1 MKNDNTQIQKPPTDL
16 PGLLIAG
23 ALVAGGVTIFGWI
36 VWTKLKYGWPISL
49 SMPLLLETARSFH
62 YPLSPIPAR
71 TDLALGNA
79 RSLDEIP
86 STIVSSFR
94 FAFGILVALSLS
106 TGGFL
111 VFRMSKRQSGFIRH
125 KRGDQLREEAGT
137 IRKQIRKRFGQAD
150 GILVHPGIRIPET
163 LEVRSFSLVG
173 SPGSGK
179 TTVLNGMVD
188 HAIARGDRMLVFD
201 FKGDFTE
208 RIPDRNKIVLS
219 PWDTRSRRWALGSDV
234 STEVQA
240 RLLSECLIPINP
252 RESQPMWGNA
262 SRAILRAELHRLMAE
277 RTGTWGFHELG
288 EALLADILCPDSD
301 EVVQTLV
308 KRFNPEGSRIVQDMT
323 SKTTVSV
330 LIDQSAA
337 LSDTILLSRFDLEL
351 KKAGR
356 PFLPLRSYL
365 SGETRE
371 IGNSL
376 PVILPVHPDSKTLTS
391 AFVSSV
397 FTLSSSIVTN
407 FPDAKPNARRIWFFL
422 DEVPQ
427 AGRIP
432 PITDFLVTARSKGCR
447 TVLGFQTPAQV
458 AEIYGEKTLEIWDN
472 ATSVKIFLQCV
483 SPEAK
488 KYVSQSI
495 GEREILSFRKSD
507 NIGIA
512 PTHTGHTTNWVDER
526 EKLVSPDE
534 AASLLGSGK
543 NGVTGLIQIAGCDP
557 AILTWP
563 FRSYPKASEARQLV
577 GLPLRGIDHPS
588 AQERGE
594 SERERVPEAA
604 SEFSETRRAEKD
616 LGKAAGQEPA
626 SVRVMPLQKTP
637 EASGKEA
644 GDEESP
650 VGEIAEEA
658 MIEAAHLDPTVTV
671 LKLLAE
677 ISAPAPPA
685 SGIRAE
691 GQAAAKK
698 KEREEEDE
706 EDR

>member
-1 MKNDNTQIQKPPTDL
+1 MKNDNTQIHKPPSDL
-16 PGLLIAG
+16 PGLLFAG
-23 ALVAGGVTIFGWI
+23 VLMTVLSSLGGWI
-36 VWTKLKYGWPISL
+36 DWMKLTREYSPGLAAALWGEVVAYILPPGHVISL
-49 SMPLLLETARSFH
+49 
-62 YPLSPIPAR
+62 
-71 TDLALGNA
+71 GQ
-79 RSLDEIP
+79 
-86 STIVSSFR
+86 
-94 FAFGILVALSLS
+94 ALSLAEMDPGLAQSLLFTWKVIS
-106 TGGFL
+106 TVSFIL
-111 VFRMSKRQSGFIRH
+111 VGIAVMRLAKGPEPVRH
-125 KRGDQLREEAGT
+125 KRGDQLRRDAGT
-137 IRKQIRKRFGQAD
+137 VQKQIRTRYGQAD
-150 GILVHPGIRIPET
+150 GIFVHPGIRIPET

-188 HAIARGDRMLVFD
+188 QAIQRGDRSLLFD

-208 RIPDRNKIVLS
+208 RIPDGKKIILS
-219 PWDTRSRRWALGSDV
+219 PWDARAVRWALGSDV

-240 RLLSECLIPINP
+240 RLLAECLIPINP
-252 RESQPMWGNA
+252 RDTQPMWGNA

-277 RTGTWGFHELG
+277 RRETWGFHELG

-308 KRFNPEGSRIVQDMT
+308 KRFNPEASRIVQDLT
-323 SKTTVSV
+323 SKTTLSV

-337 LSDTILLSRFDLEL
+337 LGDTILLSRFDHEL

-356 PFLPLRSYL
+356 RFLSLRSYL

-371 IGNSL
+371 KGNPL

-391 AFVSSV
+391 AFVSAV

-407 FPDAKPNARRIWFFL
+407 FPDAKPSARRIWFFL

-458 AEIYGEKTLEIWDN
+458 AETYGEKTLEIWDN

-495 GEREILSFRKSD
+495 GEREILAFKKSE
-507 NIGIA
+507 NVGIA
-512 PTHTGHTTNWVDER
+512 PAHTGHTTNWIDER
-526 EKLVSPDE
+526 EKLLSPDE
-534 AASLLGSGK
+534 VASLLGPGK
-543 NGVTGLIQIAGCDP
+543 NGVTGIVQIAGCDP
-557 AILTWP
+557 ALLTWP
-563 FRSYPKASEARQLV
+563 FRNYPKAAEARQLV
-577 GLPLRGIDHPS
+577 ALPLRGIEIPKAS
-588 AQERGE
+588 KTGE
-594 SERERVPEAA
+594 DERERVPEETVK
-604 SEFSETRRAEKD
+604 SPETRRTGKD
-616 LGKAAGQEPA
+616 QGKVGRQEPA
-626 SVRVMPLQKTP
+626 SVRVTPLTKT
-637 EASGKEA
+637 SGKEA

-650 VGEIAEEA
+650 LGEIAEEA
-658 MIEAAHLDPTVTV
+658 MGEALHLDPTVTV

-677 ISAPAPPA
+677 LTAPAPPA

-691 GQAAAKK
+691 AQSSAKK

-706 EDR
+706 EDRE

>member
-1 MKNDNTQIQKPPTDL
+1 MKNDNSQIQKPPSDL
-16 PGLLIAG
+16 PGLLFAGVLMTVLTSLGIWIAWMKLTRG
-23 ALVAGGVTIFGWI
+23 YSPGLAAALWGEAVAYILPPGHV
-36 VWTKLKYGWPISL
+36 ISL
-49 SMPLLLETARSFH
+49 GQA
-62 YPLSPIPAR
+62 LS
-71 TDLALGNA
+71 LAEMDPGLA
-79 RSLDEIP
+79 RSLLLTWKVI
-86 STIVSSFR
+86 STVSFVLI
-94 FAFGILVALSLS
+94 GIAVMRLARGPEPV
-106 TGGFL
+106 
-111 VFRMSKRQSGFIRH
+111 RH
-125 KRGDQLREEAGT
+125 KRGDQLRNDAGT
-137 IRKQIRKRFGQAD
+137 VQKQIRIRYGQAD
-150 GILVHPGIRIPET
+150 GIFVHPGIRIPET

-179 TTVLNGMVD
+179 TTVLNGMLD
-188 HAIARGDRMLVFD
+188 QAIQRGDRSLVFD

-208 RIPDRNKIVLS
+208 RIPDRNKIVLP
-219 PWDTRSRRWALGSDV
+219 PWDARAVRWALGADV

-252 RESQPMWGNA
+252 RDTQPMWGNA
-262 SRAILRAELHRLMAE
+262 SRAILRAEIHKLMAE
-277 RTGTWGFHELG
+277 RRGTWGFHELG
-288 EALLADILCPDSD
+288 EALLSDILCPDSD

-308 KRFNPEGSRIVQDMT
+308 KRYNPEASRIVQDLT
-323 SKTTVSV
+323 SKTTLSV

-337 LSDTILLSRFDLEL
+337 LGDTILLARFDREL

-356 PFLPLRSYL
+356 RFLSLRSYL
-365 SGETRE
+365 SGEPRE
-371 IGNSL
+371 KGNPL

-391 AFVSSV
+391 AFVSAV

-458 AEIYGEKTLEIWDN
+458 AEGYGEKTLEIWDN
-472 ATSVKIFLQCV
+472 ATSVKVFLQCV
-483 SPEAK
+483 SPEVK

-495 GEREILSFRKSD
+495 GEREILAFKKSD
-507 NIGIA
+507 NVGIA

-534 AASLLGSGK
+534 AASLLGPGK
-543 NGVTGLIQIAGCDP
+543 NGVTGIIQIAGCDP
-557 AILTWP
+557 AVLTWP
-563 FRSYPKASEARQLV
+563 FLNYPKAAEARQLV
-577 GLPLRGIDHPS
+577 ALPLRGIDIPEKTEKEKG
-588 AQERGE
+588 A
-594 SERERVPEAA
+594 ERERGMEEANDQPET
-604 SEFSETRRAEKD
+604 SRERKETRQTKGPESA
-616 LGKAAGQEPA
+616 L
-626 SVRVMPLQKTP
+626 VRVTPLSKAP
-637 EASGKEA
+637 GKEA

-658 MIEAAHLDPTVTV
+658 MGEALHLDPTVTV

-677 ISAPAPPA
+677 LSAPAPPA

-691 GQAAAKK
+691 GQAAANRKD
-698 KEREEEDE
+698 REEEDE

>member
-1 MKNDNTQIQKPPTDL
+1 MKNDNIQLQKPPSDL
-16 PGLLIAG
+16 PGLLFAG
-23 ALVAGGVTIFGWI
+23 TIMTVLTSLGLWLA
-36 VWTKLKYGWPISL
+36 WMKLMRGYPVRLSVPLWVEATLYILPPGHVISL
-49 SMPLLLETARSFH
+49 GPAESLAEMDPGLAQSLLFTLKVISTVSF
-62 YPLSPIPAR
+62 
-71 TDLALGNA
+71 
-79 RSLDEIP
+79 
-86 STIVSSFR
+86 
-94 FAFGILVALSLS
+94 ILVGIAVMRLAK
-106 TGGFL
+106 GPEP
-111 VFRMSKRQSGFIRH
+111 VRH
-125 KRGDQLREEAGT
+125 KRGDLLRNDAGT
-137 IRKQIRKRFGQAD
+137 VQKQIRTRYGRPD
-150 GILVHPGIRIPET
+150 GIFVHPGIRIPET

-188 HAIARGDRMLVFD
+188 QAIQRGDRSLIFD

-208 RIPDRNKIVLS
+208 RIPDGKKIILS
-219 PWDTRSRRWALGSDV
+219 PWDARAVRLALGADV

-252 RESQPMWGNA
+252 RDTQPMWGNA
-262 SRAILRAELHRLMAE
+262 SRAILRAELHKLMAE
-277 RTGTWGFHELG
+277 RRETWGFHELG

-301 EVVQTLV
+301 QVVQTLV
-308 KRFNPEGSRIVQDMT
+308 KRYNPEASRIVQDLT
-323 SKTTVSV
+323 SKTTLSV

-337 LSDTILLSRFDLEL
+337 LGDTILLSRFDREL

-356 PFLPLRSYL
+356 PFLSLRSYL
-365 SGETRE
+365 SVYPRE
-371 IGNSL
+371 KGNPL
-376 PVILPVHPDSKTLTS
+376 PVILPVHPDSRTLTS
-391 AFVSSV
+391 AFVSAV

-407 FPDAKPNARRIWFFL
+407 FPDAKPNARRIWFIL

-458 AEIYGEKTLEIWDN
+458 AEGYGEKTLEIWDN

-495 GEREILSFRKSD
+495 GEREILAFKKSE

-534 AASLLGSGK
+534 VASLLGPGK
-543 NGVTGLIQIAGCDP
+543 NGVTGIVQIAGCDP
-557 AILTWP
+557 AILIWP
-563 FRSYPKASEARQLV
+563 FRNYPKAAEARQLV
-577 GLPLRGIDHPS
+577 ALPLRGIDIPEALGRS
-588 AQERGE
+588 E
-594 SERERVPEAA
+594 SERERIQEKTVEYP
-604 SEFSETRRAEKD
+604 ETRRDTKNP
-616 LGKAAGQEPA
+616 GQRKSPETA
-626 SVRVMPLQKTP
+626 SVRVTPLSKAP
-637 EASGKEA
+637 EASGKQ
-644 GDEESP
+644 DEESP
-650 VGEIAEEA
+650 VGEIAQEA
-658 MIEAAHLDPTVTV
+658 MVEAAHLDPTMTV

-691 GQAAAKK
+691 GLVAANRKDL
-698 KEREEEDE
+698 EEEDE

>member
-1 MKNDNTQIQKPPTDL
+1 MKNDNTRIQKPPSDL
-16 PGLLIAG
+16 PGLLFAG
-23 ALVAGGVTIFGWI
+23 VLMTVLTSLGSWI
-36 VWTKLKYGWPISL
+36 VWMKLIHGYPLRLSVSLWAEATLYILPPGHVISL
-49 SMPLLLETARSFH
+49 GPAKSLAEMDPGLAQSLLFTWKVISSVSFVLVGIAVMRLARG
-62 YPLSPIPAR
+62 PEP
-71 TDLALGNA
+71 
-79 RSLDEIP
+79 
-86 STIVSSFR
+86 V
-94 FAFGILVALSLS
+94 
-106 TGGFL
+106 
-111 VFRMSKRQSGFIRH
+111 RH
-125 KRGDQLREEAGT
+125 KRGDQLRRDAGT
-137 IRKQIRKRFGQAD
+137 VQKQIRTRYGQAD
-150 GILVHPGIRIPET
+150 GIFVHPGIRIPET

-188 HAIARGDRMLVFD
+188 QAIKRGDMSLIFD

-208 RIPDRNKIVLS
+208 RIPDRNKIVMA
-219 PWDTRSRRWALGSDV
+219 PWDARSRRWALGADV

-252 RESQPMWGNA
+252 RDTQPMWGNA
-262 SRAILRAELHRLMAE
+262 SRAILRAELHKLMAE
-277 RTGTWGFHELG
+277 RQGTWGFHELG

-301 EVVQTLV
+301 QVVKNLV
-308 KRFNPEGSRIVQDMT
+308 KRYNPEASRIVQDLT
-323 SKTTVSV
+323 SKTTLSV

-337 LSDTILLSRFDLEL
+337 LGDTILLSRFDLEL
-351 KKAGR
+351 KKTGR
-356 PFLPLRSYL
+356 PFLSLRSYL
-365 SGETRE
+365 SGEMQE
-371 IGNSL
+371 KGDPL

-391 AFVSSV
+391 AFVSAV
-397 FTLSSSIVTN
+397 FALSSSIVTN
-407 FPDAKPNARRIWFFL
+407 FPDAKPFGRRIWFFL

-458 AEIYGEKTLEIWDN
+458 AETYGEKTLEIWDN

-495 GEREILSFRKSD
+495 GEREILAFKKSD

-534 AASLLGSGK
+534 AASLLGPGK
-543 NGVTGLIQIAGCDP
+543 NGVTGIVQIAGCDP
-557 AILTWP
+557 AVLTWP
-563 FRSYPKASEARQLV
+563 FRNYPKAAEARRLLT
-577 GLPLRGIDHPS
+577 LPLRGIDIPE
-588 AQERGE
+588 APERGE
-594 SERERVPEAA
+594 SERERIPEETAE
-604 SEFSETRRAEKD
+604 SPETGRDTKEPGQRNNPEF
-616 LGKAAGQEPA
+616 A
-626 SVRVMPLQKTP
+626 SVRVTPLPKDP
-637 EASGKEA
+637 EGSGKEA

-650 VGEIAEEA
+650 VGEIAQEA
-658 MIEAAHLDPTVTV
+658 MIDTAHLDPTVTV

-677 ISAPAPPA
+677 LTAPAPPA
-685 SGIRAE
+685 AGIRAE
-691 GQAAAKK
+691 GQGVGNRKD
-698 KEREEEDE
+698 REEEDE

>member
-23 ALVAGGVTIFGWI
+23 AIMTALTSLGVWI
-36 VWTKLKYGWPISL
+36 AWMKLTRGYSVRLSVPLWAEAALYILPPGHVISL
-49 SMPLLLETARSFH
+49 GPAKGLDDMNPVLAHSLLLTWK
-62 YPLSPIPAR
+62 
-71 TDLALGNA
+71 
-79 RSLDEIP
+79 
-86 STIVSSFR
+86 IVSSLSFV
-94 FAFGILVALSLS
+94 LVGLAVMRLAR
-106 TGGFL
+106 GPQP
-111 VFRMSKRQSGFIRH
+111 VRH
-125 KRGDQLREEAGT
+125 KRGDQLRRDAGT
-137 IRKQIRKRFGQAD
+137 IRKQIRTRYGPPD
-150 GILVHPGIRIPET
+150 GIPVHPEIRVPET

-179 TTVLNGMVD
+179 TTVLNGMAD
-188 HAIARGDRMLVFD
+188 QAIGRGDRVLLFD

-208 RIPDRNKIVLS
+208 RIPDGKKIILS
-219 PWDTRSRRWALGSDV
+219 PWDARAVRWALGSDV

-240 RLLSECLIPINP
+240 RLLAECLVPINP
-252 RESQPMWGNA
+252 RANEQMWGNA

-277 RTGTWGFHELG
+277 RPGTWGFHELG
-288 EALLADILCPDSD
+288 DALLADILCPDSD
-301 EVVQTLV
+301 QVVQNLV
-308 KRFNPEGSRIVQDMT
+308 KRYNPEASRIVQDLT
-323 SKTTVSV
+323 SKTTLSV

-337 LSDTILLSRFDLEL
+337 LGDTLLLSRFDREL

-365 SGETRE
+365 SGEK
-371 IGNSL
+371 GNPR

-391 AFVSSV
+391 AFVSAV
-397 FTLSSSIVTN
+397 FTLSSSIVTH
-407 FPDAKPNARRIWFFL
+407 FPDAKPSGRRIWFFL

-458 AEIYGEKTLEIWDN
+458 AETYGEKTLEIWDN

-495 GEREILSFRKSD
+495 GEREILTFKKSD

-534 AASLLGSGK
+534 AASLLGPGK
-543 NGVTGLIQIAGCDP
+543 NGVTGIVQIAGCDP
-557 AILTWP
+557 ALLTWP
-563 FRSYPKASEARQLV
+563 FRNYPRAAEARRL
-577 GLPLRGIDHPS
+577 LTIPLRGIKTPGTMEKS
-588 AQERGE
+588 GK
-594 SERERVPEAA
+594 SERERVPEGEVE
-604 SEFSETRRAEKD
+604 SPETRRDREEARQTKET
-616 LGKAAGQEPA
+616 EPA
-626 SVRVMPLQKTP
+626 SVRVNPLPKAP
-637 EASGKEA
+637 EASGNW
-644 GDEESP
+644 DEESP
-650 VGEIAEEA
+650 VGEIAKEA
-658 MIEAAHLDPTVTV
+658 LASAAHLDLDPTVTV

-677 ISAPAPPA
+677 LSTPAPLA
-685 SGIRAE
+685 AGIRAE
-691 GQAAAKK
+691 GQAAVKK
-698 KEREEEDE
+698 KEWEDE
-706 EDR
+706 EERDE

>member
-1 MKNDNTQIQKPPTDL
+1 MKNDNTHIQKPPSDL
-16 PGLLIAG
+16 PGLLLVG
-23 ALVAGGVTIFGWI
+23 AIMTVLTSLGIWLAWIKIIHGYSLRLSALLWLEVVAFILPPGHV
-36 VWTKLKYGWPISL
+36 ISL
-49 SMPLLLETARSFH
+49 GPAKSLAEMDPGLAQSLLFTWKVISGVSFVLVGIAVMRLARG
-62 YPLSPIPAR
+62 PEP
-71 TDLALGNA
+71 
-79 RSLDEIP
+79 
-86 STIVSSFR
+86 V
-94 FAFGILVALSLS
+94 
-106 TGGFL
+106 
-111 VFRMSKRQSGFIRH
+111 RH
-125 KRGDQLREEAGT
+125 KRGDQLRNDAGM
-137 IRKQIRKRFGQAD
+137 IQKQIQTRYGRPD

-188 HAIARGDRMLVFD
+188 QAIQRGDRSLIFD

-208 RIPDRNKIVLS
+208 RIPDRGKIVLS
-219 PWDTRSRRWALGSDV
+219 PWDARAVRWALGTDV

-252 RESQPMWGNA
+252 RDTQPMWGNA
-262 SRAILRAELHRLMAE
+262 SRAILRAELHKLMAE
-277 RTGTWGFHELG
+277 RRGAWGFHELG
-288 EALLADILCPDSD
+288 ESLLADILCPDSD
-301 EVVQTLV
+301 QVVQSLV
-308 KRFNPEGSRIVQDMT
+308 KRYNPEGSRIVQDMT
-323 SKTTVSV
+323 SKTTLSV

-337 LSDTILLSRFDLEL
+337 LGDTILLSRFDREL

-365 SGETRE
+365 SGEIQEKGRV
-371 IGNSL
+371 L

-391 AFVSSV
+391 AFVSAV

-407 FPDAKPNARRIWFFL
+407 FPDAKPPGRRIWFFL

-458 AEIYGEKTLEIWDN
+458 SETYGEKTLEVWDN

-526 EKLVSPDE
+526 EKLLSPDE
-534 AASLLGSGK
+534 AASLLGPGK
-543 NGVTGLIQIAGCDP
+543 NGVTGIVQIAGCDP
-557 AILTWP
+557 AILTWY
-563 FRSYPKASEARQLV
+563 FRNYPKASEARQLV
-577 GLPLRGIDHPS
+577 ILPLRGIDQPS
-588 AQERGE
+588 APERGE

-604 SEFSETRRAEKD
+604 SEFPETRRNTKD
-616 LGKAAGQEPA
+616 RSRGKGQETA
-626 SVRVMPLQKTP
+626 VRVTPLSKSP
-637 EASGKEA
+637 ESSGKES
-644 GDEESP
+644 GNEESP
-650 VGEIAEEA
+650 VGEIAQEA
-658 MIEAAHLDPTVTV
+658 MIDAAHLDPTITV

-677 ISAPAPPA
+677 LCAPAPPA
-685 SGIRAE
+685 AGILAE
-691 GQAAAKK
+691 AQATTKK
-698 KEREEEDE
+698 KELEEEDE

>member
-1 MKNDNTQIQKPPTDL
+1 MKNDNTRIQKPPSDL
-16 PGLLIAG
+16 PGLLFAG
-23 ALVAGGVTIFGWI
+23 VLMTVLTSLGSWI
-36 VWTKLKYGWPISL
+36 VWMKLIHGYPLRLSVSLWAEATLYILPPGHVISL
-49 SMPLLLETARSFH
+49 GPAKSLAEMDPGLAQSLLFTWKVISGVSFVLVGIAVMRLARG
-62 YPLSPIPAR
+62 PEP
-71 TDLALGNA
+71 
-79 RSLDEIP
+79 
-86 STIVSSFR
+86 V
-94 FAFGILVALSLS
+94 
-106 TGGFL
+106 
-111 VFRMSKRQSGFIRH
+111 RH
-125 KRGDQLREEAGT
+125 KRGDQLRNDAGM
-137 IRKQIRKRFGQAD
+137 IQKQIRTRYGRPD

-188 HAIARGDRMLVFD
+188 QAIARGDRMLVFD

-219 PWDTRSRRWALGSDV
+219 PWDARSRRWALGSDV

-371 IGNSL
+371 IGYSL

-407 FPDAKPNARRIWFFL
+407 FPDAKPSGRRIWFFL

-458 AEIYGEKTLEIWDN
+458 AEGYGEKTLEVWDN
-472 ATSVKIFLQCV
+472 ATGVKVFLQCV

-495 GEREILSFRKSD
+495 GEREILAFKKSD

-512 PTHTGHTTNWVDER
+512 PTHTGHTTNWVDDR

-534 AASLLGSGK
+534 AASLLGPGK
-543 NGVTGLIQIAGCDP
+543 NGVTGIVQIAGCDP
-557 AILTWP
+557 ALLTWP
-563 FRSYPKASEARQLV
+563 FRNYPRAAEARRLLT
-577 GLPLRGIDHPS
+577 LPLRGIETPGTTEKS
-588 AQERGE
+588 GE
-594 SERERVPEAA
+594 TVRERIPE
-604 SEFSETRRAEKD
+604 EEIDPPETRRNAKEP
-616 LGKAAGQEPA
+616 GQRKSPELA
-626 SVRVMPLQKTP
+626 SVRVTPLPK
-637 EASGKEA
+637 ALGKES
-644 GDEESP
+644 GDDESP

-658 MIEAAHLDPTVTV
+658 MVEAAHLDPTMTI
-671 LKLLAE
+671 LKLLTE
-677 ISAPAPPA
+677 LSAPAPPA
-685 SGIRAE
+685 AGIRAE
-691 GQAAAKK
+691 GHAVAN
-698 KEREEEDE
+698 RRDREEDE

>member
-1 MKNDNTQIQKPPTDL
+1 MRNDNSQIQKPPGDL
-16 PGLLIAG
+16 PGLFFAG
-23 ALVAGGVTIFGWI
+23 MLMTVLTSLGIWLAWMKIIHGYSLRLSAPLWLEIVAFILPPGHVISFGPA
-36 VWTKLKYGWPISL
+36 KSL
-49 SMPLLLETARSFH
+49 AEMDPGLAQSLLLTWKVISGVSFVLVGIAVMRLARG
-62 YPLSPIPAR
+62 PEP
-71 TDLALGNA
+71 
-79 RSLDEIP
+79 
-86 STIVSSFR
+86 V
-94 FAFGILVALSLS
+94 
-106 TGGFL
+106 
-111 VFRMSKRQSGFIRH
+111 RH
-125 KRGDQLREEAGT
+125 KRGDQLRNDAGM
-137 IRKQIRKRFGQAD
+137 IQKQIRNRYGRPD
-150 GILVHPGIRIPET
+150 GILAHPGIRIPET

-188 HAIARGDRMLVFD
+188 QAIQRGDRSLIFD

-208 RIPDRNKIVLS
+208 RIPDKGKIVLS
-219 PWDTRSRRWALGSDV
+219 PWDARAVRWALGTDI

-252 RESQPMWGNA
+252 RETQPMWGNA

-277 RTGTWGFHELG
+277 RRGAWGFHELG

-323 SKTTVSV
+323 SKTTLSV

-337 LSDTILLSRFDLEL
+337 LGDTILLSRFDCEL
-351 KKAGR
+351 KKTGR

-365 SGETRE
+365 SGE
-371 IGNSL
+371 IQKNGSVL

-391 AFVSSV
+391 AFVSAV

-407 FPDAKPNARRIWFFL
+407 FPDAKPSGRRIWFFL

-458 AEIYGEKTLEIWDN
+458 EEIYGDKTLDIWDN
-472 ATSVKIFLQCV
+472 STSVKVFLQCV

-488 KYVSQSI
+488 KYVSQSV

-507 NIGIA
+507 NVGIA
-512 PTHTGHTTNWVDER
+512 PQHTGHTTNWVDER

-534 AASLLGSGK
+534 VASLLGPGK
-543 NGVTGLIQIAGCDP
+543 NGVTGILQIAGCDP
-557 AILTWP
+557 AVLTWP
-563 FRSYPKASEARQLV
+563 FRNYPKAALSRQVLT
-577 GLPLRGIDHPS
+577 LPLRGT
-588 AQERGE
+588 GT
-594 SERERVPEAA
+594 SETQPRWEETEKERVPEKPINQP
-604 SEFSETRRAEKD
+604 ETRRDTKAPGSEK
-616 LGKAAGQEPA
+616 GQEA
-626 SVRVMPLQKTP
+626 AVRVTPLSKAP
-637 EASGKEA
+637 EVSGEKA

-650 VGEIAEEA
+650 VGEIADEVLEHMA
-658 MIEAAHLDPTVTV
+658 GLDPTVTV
-671 LKLLAE
+671 LKILAE
-677 ISAPAPPA
+677 LSAPAPLA
-685 SGIRAE
+685 SGIQAE
-691 GQAAAKK
+691 ALGATKK

>member
-23 ALVAGGVTIFGWI
+23 AIMTILTSLGVWLA
-36 VWTKLKYGWPISL
+36 WMKLTRGYSVRLSVPLWVEAALYILPPGHVFSLGPAKSLAEMDPGLAQSLLFTWKVVSSL
-49 SMPLLLETARSFH
+49 SF
-62 YPLSPIPAR
+62 
-71 TDLALGNA
+71 
-79 RSLDEIP
+79 
-86 STIVSSFR
+86 
-94 FAFGILVALSLS
+94 
-106 TGGFL
+106 FL
-111 VFRMSKRQSGFIRH
+111 VGIAAIRLARGQEPIRH
-125 KRGDQLREEAGT
+125 KRGDQLRRDAGT
-137 IRKQIRKRFGQAD
+137 IRKQIRTRYGQAD
-150 GILVHPGIRIPET
+150 GIFVYPGIRIPET

-188 HAIARGDRMLVFD
+188 QAIQRGDSSLLFD

-208 RIPDRNKIVLS
+208 RIPDRSKIVLS
-219 PWDTRSRRWALGSDV
+219 PWDARAVRLALGADV

-252 RESQPMWGNA
+252 RDTQPMWGNA
-262 SRAILRAELHRLMAE
+262 SRAILRAELHKLMAE
-277 RTGTWGFHELG
+277 RRETWGFHELG

-301 EVVQTLV
+301 QVVQTLV
-308 KRFNPEGSRIVQDMT
+308 KRYNPEASRIVQDLT
-323 SKTTVSV
+323 SKTTLSV

-337 LSDTILLSRFDLEL
+337 LSDTILLSRFDREL

-356 PFLPLRSYL
+356 SFLSLRSYL
-365 SGETRE
+365 SDKPRE
-371 IGNSL
+371 KGNPL

-391 AFVSSV
+391 AFVSAV
-397 FTLSSSIVTN
+397 FTLSSSIVTH
-407 FPDAKPNARRIWFFL
+407 FPDAKPNSRRIWFFL

-458 AEIYGEKTLEIWDN
+458 AEGYGEKTLEIWDN

-495 GEREILSFRKSD
+495 GEREILSFKKSE
-507 NIGIA
+507 NTGIA
-512 PTHTGHTTNWVDER
+512 PAHSGHTTNWVDER

-534 AASLLGSGK
+534 AASLLGPVK
-543 NGVTGLIQIAGCDP
+543 NGVTGIVQIAGCDP
-557 AILTWP
+557 ALLTWP
-563 FRSYPKASEARQLV
+563 FRNYPKAAEARQLV
-577 GLPLRGIDHPS
+577 ALPLRGIDIP
-588 AQERGE
+588 ETPGR
-594 SERERVPEAA
+594 SEREKERIPEETVEAP
-604 SEFSETRRAEKD
+604 ETRRTGKD
-616 LGKAAGQEPA
+616 QGKAGRQEPA
-626 SVRVMPLQKTP
+626 PVRVTPLTK
-637 EASGKEA
+637 ASGKEA

-658 MIEAAHLDPTVTV
+658 MGEALHLDPTVTV

-677 ISAPAPPA
+677 LSAPAPPA
-685 SGIRAE
+685 AGIRAE
-691 GQAAAKK
+691 AQSSAKK
-698 KEREEEDE
+698 EGCEEEDE
-706 EDR
+706 EYRE

>member
-1 MKNDNTQIQKPPTDL
+1 MRNDNTPLQKPPSDL
-16 PGLLIAG
+16 PGLLFAG
-23 ALVAGGVTIFGWI
+23 AVMTVLTSLGLWLAWMKLTRGYPVRLSVPLWVEATLYILPPGHVLGLGPAKSLVEMDPGA
-36 VWTKLKYGWPISL
+36 
-49 SMPLLLETARSFH
+49 
-62 YPLSPIPAR
+62 
-71 TDLALGNA
+71 A
-79 RSLDEIP
+79 RSLLL
-86 STIVSSFR
+86 TWK
-94 FAFGILVALSLS
+94 ALSAVS
-106 TGGFL
+106 FVL
-111 VFRMSKRQSGFIRH
+111 VGIAVMRLARGPEPVRH
-125 KRGDQLREEAGT
+125 KRGDQLRRDAGT
-137 IRKQIRKRFGQAD
+137 IQKQIRTRYGRPD
-150 GILVHPGIRIPET
+150 GIFVHPEIRIPET

-188 HAIARGDRMLVFD
+188 HAIARGDRVLIFD

-208 RIPDRNKIVLS
+208 RIPDGKKIVLS
-219 PWDTRSRRWALGSDV
+219 PWDARAVRWALGSDV

-240 RLLSECLIPINP
+240 RLLAECLIPINP
-252 RESQPMWGNA
+252 RANEQMWGNA

-277 RTGTWGFHELG
+277 RRGTWGFHELG
-288 EALLADILCPDSD
+288 DALLADILCPDSD
-301 EVVQTLV
+301 RVVQTLV
-308 KRFNPEGSRIVQDMT
+308 KRYNPEASRIVQDLT
-323 SKTTVSV
+323 SKTTLSV

-337 LSDTILLSRFDLEL
+337 LGDTILLSRFDLEL

-356 PFLPLRSYL
+356 PFLPLRSCL
-365 SGETRE
+365 SGEVQE
-371 IGNSL
+371 KGNTP

-391 AFVSSV
+391 AFVSAV
-397 FTLSSSIVTN
+397 FTLSSSIVTH
-407 FPDAKPNARRIWFFL
+407 FPDAEPSARRIWFFL

-472 ATSVKIFLQCV
+472 ATSVKVFLQCV

-495 GEREILSFRKSD
+495 GEREILAFKKSN

-534 AASLLGSGK
+534 AASLLGPGK
-543 NGVTGLIQIAGCDP
+543 NGVTGIVQIAGCDP

-563 FRSYPKASEARQLV
+563 YRNYPAAAEARRLLT
-577 GLPLRGIDHPS
+577 LPLRGIESPGTTEKS
-588 AQERGE
+588 GE
-594 SERERVPEAA
+594 TVRERIPE
-604 SEFSETRRAEKD
+604 EEIDPPETRRNAKEP
-616 LGKAAGQEPA
+616 GQRKSPETA
-626 SVRVMPLQKTP
+626 SVRVTPLPKAP
-637 EASGKEA
+637 VKES

-650 VGEIAEEA
+650 VGEIAQEA
-658 MIEAAHLDPTVTV
+658 MVEAAHLDPTMTV

-677 ISAPAPPA
+677 LCAPAPPA
-685 SGIRAE
+685 AGIRAE
-691 GQAAAKK
+691 GQAAANRRD
-698 KEREEEDE
+698 REEEDE

>member
-23 ALVAGGVTIFGWI
+23 GIMTILTSLGVWLAWMKLTRGYSVRLSVPLWVEAALYILPPGHVF
-36 VWTKLKYGWPISL
+36 SL
-49 SMPLLLETARSFH
+49 GPAKSLAEMDPGLAQSLLFTWKV
-62 YPLSPIPAR
+62 
-71 TDLALGNA
+71 
-79 RSLDEIP
+79 
-86 STIVSSFR
+86 VSSVSFLLV
-94 FAFGILVALSLS
+94 GIAVMRLAR
-106 TGGFL
+106 GP
-111 VFRMSKRQSGFIRH
+111 QPIRH
-125 KRGDQLREEAGT
+125 KRGDQLRRDAGT
-137 IRKQIRKRFGQAD
+137 IRKQIRNRYGRPD
-150 GILVHPGIRIPET
+150 GILVHSEIRIPET

-188 HAIARGDRMLVFD
+188 QAIQRGDRSLIFD

-208 RIPDRNKIVLS
+208 RIPDGKKIILS
-219 PWDTRSRRWALGSDV
+219 PWDARAVRWALGSDV

-240 RLLSECLIPINP
+240 RLLAECLIPINP
-252 RESQPMWGNA
+252 RANEQMWGNA

-277 RTGTWGFHELG
+277 RRGTWGFHELG
-288 EALLADILCPDSD
+288 DALLADILCPDSD
-301 EVVQTLV
+301 QVVQTLV
-308 KRFNPEGSRIVQDMT
+308 KRYNPEASRIVQDLT
-323 SKTTVSV
+323 SKTTLSV

-337 LSDTILLSRFDLEL
+337 LGDTILLSRFDHEL

-356 PFLPLRSYL
+356 PFLALRSCL
-365 SGETRE
+365 SGETE
-371 IGNSL
+371 EKGKPL

-391 AFVSSV
+391 AFVSAV
-397 FTLSSSIVTN
+397 FALSSSIVTN
-407 FPDAKPNARRIWFFL
+407 FPDASPSGRRIWFFL

-458 AEIYGEKTLEIWDN
+458 SETYGEKTLEIWDN

-534 AASLLGSGK
+534 AASLLGPGR
-543 NGVTGLIQIAGCDP
+543 NGVTGIVQIAGCDP
-557 AILTWP
+557 AVLTWP
-563 FRSYPKASEARQLV
+563 FRNYPKAAKARQLV
-577 GLPLRGIDHPS
+577 ALPLRGIDIPETPGRS
-588 AQERGE
+588 E
-594 SERERVPEAA
+594 SERERIPEETVEVPEK
-604 SEFSETRRAEKD
+604 RRTGKD
-616 LGKAAGQEPA
+616 QGKAGRQEPA
-626 SVRVMPLQKTP
+626 SVRVTPLTK
-637 EASGKEA
+637 ASGKEA

-650 VGEIAEEA
+650 LGEIAQEA

-677 ISAPAPPA
+677 LTAPALPA

-691 GQAAAKK
+691 AQVSSKK

-706 EDR
+706 EDRE